1 MLASPPVRAEMDEEL
16 VAKTPRC
23 SVVAKASRSLYG
35 DAPPF
40 MTVEGHKML
49 SCLREHCH
57 GLDKTYGTAEVVAAR
72 K

>member
-40 MTVEGHKML
+40 MTVEGHTML
-49 SCLREHCH
+49 SYVNIAMGWTRPT
-57 GLDKTYGTAEVVAAR
+57 GLQKSWPAR